1 MKSCNQPQAETNSVT
16 HGEPDTFS
24 DPVGISSALRES
36 CGMEVS
42 ISRIGFWAA
51 LVAFV
56 GAVGYVA
63 SVPLQILNV
72 VSPLED
78 SAIAFGFS
86 LIIPTPFLLAMLV
99 LHHTVRE
106 EVLDSCGGS
115 LCSHIHSLLHYELR
129 CPVDNRD
136 SGRVLLDL

>member
-1 MKSCNQPQAETNSVT
+1 MET
-16 HGEPDTFS
+16 
-24 DPVGISSALRES
+24 
-36 CGMEVS
+36 S
-42 ISRIGFWAA
+42 ISRIGFSAA

-63 SVPLQILNV
+63 SVPLQIPNV

-99 LHHTVRE
+99 LHYTVAE
-106 EVLDSCGGS
+106 EKRFWTHRNSLCVISSCGR
-115 LCSHIHSLLHYELR
+115 LEFDR
-129 CPVDNRD
+129 
-136 SGRVLLDL
+136 